1 MLKDRNTAI
10 FYTAAVC
17 NLNCRYCSIDKNPVL
32 VSIDKELEES
42 FKGDYYINFLK
53 EIFPNPKQ
61 LERVE
66 TWGGEPSL
74 GWHRMHNLLAQIIDF
89 YPAFSTFFSSTNMV
103 QPFFLKELG
112 DLLSIFSNYPDRKF
126 RFILQLSLDGP
137 DKIND
142 KNRGK
147 GVTNKIRDSFSK
159 MCDSFVNIVPSN
171 VFLETYFKP
180 TLDNECIEKLQ
191 TKESIIEYYKFFE
204 EFYDEFYKLNKT
216 DNVKIFPTLPNTA
229 TPGRN
234 TVQDGKNFANMCKLC
249 REIEEEA
256 PFKYFEK
263 ITPYNNNSCRRVESI
278 TTPGF
283 TCGTC
288 KYVVGLLPNDMISGC
303 HAAFVDLLED
313 YQKSIKKEHYDSKSL
328 DYGVFNKDSINF
340 FCFHKSELAKR
351 EKQIEY
357 YYNEG
362 TSARLVTLK
371 TLIQTLAYA
380 GQIDEVF
387 IDEEK
392 ALQAADLY
400 SINASNCMK
409 DNIGASSSV
418 TIPSAS
424 LVKLLLNGAYEYIS
438 K

>member
-10 FYTAAVC
+10 FYTAAIC

-32 VSIDKELEES
+32 VSIDKELENS

-53 EIFPNPKQ
+53 EIFPDPEQ

-74 GWHRMHNLLAQIIDF
+74 GWHRMHNLLNQIINF
-89 YPAFSTFFSSTNMV
+89 YPKFSTFFSSTNMV
-103 QPFFLKELG
+103 QPTFLKELE
-112 DLLSIFSNYPDRKF
+112 DLLDIFGNYPDRKF

-137 DKIND
+137 DEIND

-147 GVTNKIRDSFSK
+147 NVTNKIREVFLK
-159 MCDSFVNIVPSN
+159 MCDNFINIIPQN
-171 VFLETYFKP
+171 VFVETYFKP

-191 TKESIIEYYKFFE
+191 TKESIINYYNFFE
-204 EFYDEFYKLNKT
+204 EFYDVFYKINKSN
-216 DNVKIFPTLPNTA
+216 NVKIFPTIPNTA

-234 TVQDGKNFANMCKLC
+234 TVEDGKNFSNMCKIC
-249 REIEEEA
+249 KEIEKDN

-263 ITPYNNNSCRRVESI
+263 ITPYNNNSCRQVTNIDR
-278 TTPGF
+278 PGF

-288 KYVVGLLPNDMISGC
+288 KFTIGLLPNDMISGC
-303 HAAFVDLLED
+303 HAAFVDLLEE
-313 YQKSIKKEHYDSKSL
+313 YQKSIKKEHYNSKSL
-328 DYGVFNKDSINF
+328 DYGIFNKDSINF

-357 YYNEG
+357 YYKEN
-362 TSARLVTLK
+362 TTARLITLK

-380 GQIDEVF
+380 GQIDEIF

-409 DNIGASSSV
+409 DNIGASSSI

-424 LVKLLLNGAYEYIS
+424 LIKLLLNGAYEYIS
-438 K
+438 Q